1 MLGRTPGG
9 AVSNVT
15 AVEIGEPGGV
25 TRGATRVEDEVDDL
39 ILERARHGDPDAFA
53 AILDHYDHRLRALA
67 FRILRDRGAMDDAL
81 QDAAIKAFQALPVF
95 RGDSSLGT
103 WLYRITYTTCVNQ
116 LRRRHGL
123 DDDVC
128 PEPSL
133 AGAAVSEVD
142 PADVVAAR
150 LDLRGALDRLS
161 PVQRAAV
168 FLVIQEGYDLQTA
181 GSILGIPT
189 GTVASRL
196 SNARAALRRALDE
209 PRDDGEER

>member
-1 MLGRTPGG
+1 
-9 AVSNVT
+9 VSNVT
-15 AVEIGEPGGV
+15 AVEIGEPSGV
-25 TRGATRVEDEVDDL
+25 TRGATGDQDGVDDL
-39 ILERARHGDPDAFA
+39 ILERACHGDPDAFA
-53 AILDHYDHRLRALA
+53 AILDRYDHRLRALA
-67 FRILRDRGAMDDAL
+67 FRILRDRDAMDDAL
-81 QDAAIKAFQALPVF
+81 QETAIKAFRALPEF
-95 RGDSSLGT
+95 RGASALGT

-123 DDDVC
+123 NEDTC

-133 AGAAVSEVD
+133 AGAPASEID
-142 PADVVAAR
+142 PADIVAAR

-168 FLVIQEGYDLQTA
+168 FLVIQEGYDLETA

-209 PRDDGEER
+209 PRNEGQER